1 MVGAGAL
8 VLAGGGVA
16 SAQSGNMSP
25 SCQKLTATLSTLQSQ
40 LTAAASNPSKLKSA
54 VSQVAAQMQAESAS
68 ASPAV
73 KAAVGTF
80 LAQLQ
85 QAASGQVNIPAL
97 TTDAGNITKA
107 CTATSSVT
115 AVPSGA
121 PATGGGST
129 AGLQDAGLF
138 GVGGAALLGGAG
150 ALALAWRRRGLTA

>member
-54 VSQVAAQMQAESAS
+54 VSKVAAEMQAESAS

-107 CTATSSVT
+107 CTTSSVS
-115 AVPSGA
+115 AVPTGA

-150 ALALAWRRRGLTA
+150 ALALAWRRRGQTA